1 MKNLKIAKKNK
12 KTVDFYKN
20 FIYNKNVMER
30 DKTLTNITGS
40 VTFSKKCFEE
50 ENYEIGPN
58 AIRANFIV
66 DFLL

>member
-30 DKTLTNITGS
+30 DKTLTNITRG
-40 VTFSKKCFEE
+40 VTFSKNVLKRK
-50 ENYEIGPN
+50 IMKL
-58 AIRANFIV
+58 ALMR
-66 DFLL
+66 

>member
-40 VTFSKKCFEE
+40 VTFSKNVLKRK
-50 ENYEIGPN
+50 IIKL
-58 AIRANFIV
+58 ALMR
-66 DFLL
+66 

>member
-30 DKTLTNITGS
+30 DKALTNITGS
-40 VTFSKKCFEE
+40 VTFSKNVLKRK
-50 ENYEIGPN
+50 IMKL
-58 AIRANFIV
+58 ALMR
-66 DFLL
+66 

>member
-1 MKNLKIAKKNK
+1 MKNLKIVKKNK

-40 VTFSKKCFEE
+40 VTFSKNVLK
-50 ENYEIGPN
+50 
-58 AIRANFIV
+58 RKIV
-66 DFLL
+66 KLALMR

>member
-12 KTVDFYKN
+12 KTVDFYEN

-40 VTFSKKCFEE
+40 VTFSKDVLKRK
-50 ENYEIGPN
+50 IMKL
-58 AIRANFIV
+58 ALMR
-66 DFLL
+66 

>member
-1 MKNLKIAKKNK
+1 
-12 KTVDFYKN
+12 
-20 FIYNKNVMER
+20 MER

-40 VTFSKKCFEE
+40 VTFSKNVFEE
-50 ENYEIGPN
+50 ECYQISPN

>member
-40 VTFSKKCFEE
+40 VTFSKNVLKRK
-50 ENYEIGPN
+50 IMKL
-58 AIRANFIV
+58 ALMR
-66 DFLL
+66 

>member
-1 MKNLKIAKKNK
+1 
-12 KTVDFYKN
+12 
-20 FIYNKNVMER
+20 MER

>member
-12 KTVDFYKN
+12 KIVDFYKN

-40 VTFSKKCFEE
+40 VTFSKNVLKRK
-50 ENYEIGPN
+50 IMKL
-58 AIRANFIV
+58 ALMR
-66 DFLL
+66 

>member
-40 VTFSKKCFEE
+40 VTFSKNVLK
-50 ENYEIGPN
+50 
-58 AIRANFIV
+58 RKIV
-66 DFLL
+66 KLALMR

>member
-20 FIYNKNVMER
+20 FRYNKNVMER

-40 VTFSKKCFEE
+40 VTFSKNVLKRK
-50 ENYEIGPN
+50 IMKL
-58 AIRANFIV
+58 ALMR
-66 DFLL
+66 